1 MAKYN
6 KIKAVYDAVD
16 KNITD
21 NNTSKPGDNSGF
33 STQQATLIA
42 EGKKVRDFYKAFL
55 AKLQEKQ
62 GSTAATDYKKL
73 ADGEKCA
80 TAVVHAG
87 DATVSAGHSTVDSC
101 AAECTKLKYVDYL
114 EKYDGAKKDY
124 KTEMSKWYDG
134 GTTNAT
140 NKKLIVDDNAGK
152 TGCTAFTWKS
162 GMCKLWDKAEAT
174 ATSTSGASTG
184 INCYSR
190 QALIIAYT
198 VTTGTNALWK
208 VYFDR
213 MNTEYKAAKSAF
225 TSKINTNWSTF
236 EVKGEVERKRVD
248 DVALWT
254 KEKTKAKKVMD
265 DYDTN
270 TVAPKKL
277 LMDNAKGPRDTAYG
291 KITDLAYYQAVNA
304 AATKQAAYDAAVAA
318 KKVVD
323 DKIARIGKIQDHMDK
338 SGVG

>member
-1 MAKYN
+1 
-6 KIKAVYDAVD
+6 
-16 KNITD
+16 
-21 NNTSKPGDNSGF
+21 
-33 STQQATLIA
+33 
-42 EGKKVRDFYKAFL
+42 
-55 AKLQEKQ
+55 
-62 GSTAATDYKKL
+62 
-73 ADGEKCA
+73 
-80 TAVVHAG
+80 
-87 DATVSAGHSTVDSC
+87 
-101 AAECTKLKYVDYL
+101 
-114 EKYDGAKKDY
+114 
-124 KTEMSKWYDG
+124 MSKWYDG
-134 GTTNAT
+134 GTTNGS
-140 NKKLIVDDNAGK
+140 NSKLIVDDNAGK
-152 TGCTAFTWKS
+152 TGCTAFTWKTNE
-162 GMCKLWDKAEAT
+162 CKMWDKAEAT
-174 ATSTSGASTG
+174 VGSGTTLAG
-184 INCYSR
+184 GNCYSR

-198 VTTGTNALWK
+198 STTGTNALWK
-208 VYFDR
+208 IYYDLLL
-213 MNTEYKAAKSAF
+213 NGYKNAKAAF

-254 KEKTKAKKVMD
+254 KEKAKAKVVMD

-338 SGVG
+338 AGVG